1 MDPTRRSLTEDR
13 TKADYIFRILSFLI
27 QAEGISRIFRFF
39 QYALEN
45 EAAEILLPQYGE
57 QIDKAAKIMKI
68 VEDLEPIYLKTKD
81 EYKL

>member
-13 TKADYIFRILSFLI
+13 TKADIRILSFLI
-27 QAEGISRIFRFF
+27 QAEGISRTFRLF

-81 EYKL
+81 EYKI